1 MNYNALIKNLRE
13 EIKIGHQY
21 RTLDY
26 PFKALAFISMLPFIA
41 VTISIFIS
49 FYCLLFVYN
58 ALLSGVKY
66 LETWLD
72 DTKKDVNPA
81 TQAILYFCTIPTIF
95 AMRVLLSTF
104 SLLFY
109 FLWFSVMCSAYVSS
123 LGGVR
128 WQPYISD
135 ATFGGVSFTPNTNG
149 VAAKTFSV
157 ISFVLFAICVLIF
170 LIFLGTDSAKEARD
184 VATAFV
190 VVAGLD
196 AAFVNI
202 SVPIIFRKRIVDTSE
217 E

>member
-41 VTISIFIS
+41 VTISLFILLHS
-49 FYCLLFVYN
+49 LLFVYN

-72 DTKKDVNPA
+72 EAKKDVNPV
-81 TQAILYFCTIPTIF
+81 TQAVLYFCAIPTIF
-95 AMRVLLSTF
+95 SMRVLF
-104 SLLFY
+104 SAFSFLFY
-109 FLWFSVMCSAYVSS
+109 FLWFGVMCSAYVSS

-135 ATFGGVSFTPNTNG
+135 ATFGGVSFTPHTNG
-149 VAAKTFSV
+149 VAAKIFSV
-157 ISFVLFAICVLIF
+157 ISFVLFAVCVLIF
-170 LIFLGTDSAKEARD
+170 LIYLGTDSAKGARD
-184 VATAFV
+184 VATAFAI
-190 VVAGLD
+190 VAGLD
-196 AAFVNI
+196 VAFVNI
-202 SVPIIFRKRIVDTSE
+202 SVPIIFRKRIVDPSE